1 MSLLIKNVQI
11 IDGEG
16 KPSYKSDVYIQK
28 NIISAIG
35 DLKDK
40 EAEDVI
46 DGLGNYLT
54 PGFIDIDTDSDH
66 YLDIF
71 TNPRQEDFSK
81 QGVTTIIGGQCG
93 ASLAPLM
100 YGTLESIRQWSN
112 PELINVDWHTMAE
125 FLHTLDRVPLGVN
138 FGTFA
143 GHSTM
148 RRALAGDMERGLTK
162 NEIAILK
169 GILQQSVKDG
179 AFGLSVGLGYA
190 QGRIA
195 TEEEI
200 RELVKSLKSLNAI
213 FSVHL
218 RSQTDDLLNSVR
230 EVIKISS
237 ETGVKTIISHFRPIV
252 GFENQFEEAIKLI
265 KENSD
270 NLRFDIYPHETCIE
284 PIYML
289 LPKWAQMDNLRI
301 MQENIKNKE
310 ICGQIE
316 KEFASMQLGDIE
328 VVKAPQNDTLVGK
341 NLVQISENLGLT
353 HAKSLVE
360 LMKMT
365 SLNAIVVYKN
375 VNFDTLVKALSD
387 DRAFIASNG
396 NSPPKNFLKHERST
410 NTFPKFLEIVFKNN
424 LMPIETAIKK
434 ITSVPAHFFGMENR
448 GVVKEGKV
456 ADLVILDKNDYKIKE
471 VILAG
476 RSADAKGRVL
486 RHKYSE

>member
-16 KPSYKSDVYIQK
+16 KPAYKSDVYIQK

-40 EAEDVI
+40 EAEEVI
-46 DGLGNYLT
+46 DGLGNYLV

-100 YGTLESIRQWSN
+100 YGTLESIKQWSN
-112 PELINVDWHTMAE
+112 PDLVNVDWHTMAE
-125 FLHTLDRVPLGVN
+125 FLHTLDKVPLGVN
-138 FGTFA
+138 FGTLA

-148 RRALAGDMERGLTK
+148 RRSLAGDTERGLTK
-162 NEIAILK
+162 NEIEILK
-169 GILQQSVKDG
+169 RVLHQTIKDG
-179 AFGLSVGLGYA
+179 AFGLSMGLGYV

-200 RELVKSLKSLNAI
+200 RELTKLLKSLNAVL
-213 FSVHL
+213 SVHL
-218 RSQTDDLLNSVR
+218 RSQTDELLNSVH
-230 EVIKISS
+230 EAAKIAS
-237 ETGVKTIISHFRPIV
+237 EAGVKTVISHFRPIV
-252 GFENQFEEAIKLI
+252 GYENQFEESIKLI
-265 KENSD
+265 EESSD

-301 MQENIKNKE
+301 MQENIKNTE
-310 ICGQIE
+310 ICNQIE

-328 VVKAPQNDTLVGK
+328 VVKAPQNDNLVGK
-341 NLVQISENLGLT
+341 SLVQISENLGLT
-353 HAKSLVE
+353 HAQSLVK
-360 LMKMT
+360 LMQMT
-365 SLNAIVVYKN
+365 NLNAIVIYKN
-375 VNFDTLVKALSD
+375 VNFNTLIKALAN

-424 LMPIETAIKK
+424 LMTIEAAIKK
-434 ITSVPAHFFGMENR
+434 ITSVPAQFFGLDTR

-476 RSADAKGRVL
+476 RSTDAKGRVL

>member
-112 PELINVDWHTMAE
+112 PDLINVDWHTMAE
-125 FLHTLDRVPLGVN
+125 FLHTLDKVPLGVN
-138 FGTFA
+138 FGSFA

-213 FSVHL
+213 YSVHL

-230 EVIKISS
+230 EVIKVAS
-237 ETGVKTIISHFRPIV
+237 ESGVKTVISHFRPIV

-270 NLRFDIYPHETCIE
+270 NVRFDIYPHETCIE

-310 ICGQIE
+310 ICEQIE

-328 VVKAPQNDTLVGK
+328 VVKAPQNDNLVGK
-341 NLVQISENLGLT
+341 NLVQISEGLGFT
-353 HAKSLVE
+353 HAKALVE

-365 SLNAIVVYKN
+365 NLNAIVVYKN
-375 VNFDTLVKALSD
+375 VSFNTLVKALSD

-424 LMPIETAIKK
+424 LMPIEAAIKK

-448 GVVKEGKV
+448 GVIKEGKV

>member
-40 EAEDVI
+40 EAEEVI

-112 PELINVDWHTMAE
+112 PDLINVDWHTMAE
-125 FLHTLDRVPLGVN
+125 FLHTLDKVPLGVN

-148 RRALAGDMERGLTK
+148 RRALVGDTERGLTK

-213 FSVHL
+213 YSVHL

-230 EVIKISS
+230 EVIKVSS
-237 ETGVKTIISHFRPIV
+237 ESGVKTVISHFRPIV

-270 NLRFDIYPHETCIE
+270 NVRFDIYPHETCIE

-316 KEFASMQLGDIE
+316 KEFTSMQLGDIE
-328 VVKAPQNDTLVGK
+328 VAKAPQNDNLVGK
-341 NLVQISENLGLT
+341 NLVQISENLGFT
-353 HAKSLVE
+353 HAKALVE

-365 SLNAIVVYKN
+365 NLNAIVVYKN
-375 VNFDTLVKALSD
+375 VNFDTLIKALSD

-424 LMPIETAIKK
+424 LMPIEAAIKK

-456 ADLVILDKNDYKIKE
+456 ADLVILDKNDCKIKE